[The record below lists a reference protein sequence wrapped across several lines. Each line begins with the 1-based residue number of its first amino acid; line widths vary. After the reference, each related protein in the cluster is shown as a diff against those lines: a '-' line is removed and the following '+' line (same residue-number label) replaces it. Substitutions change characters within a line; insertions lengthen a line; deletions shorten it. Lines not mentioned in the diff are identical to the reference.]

1 MHRSLMVAQRYSV
14 HYESEVAF
22 SCSNDWTCYCSVTF
36 QGIQT
41 LGDGM
46 EMGTL
51 GFQDVKVRRKDRG
64 ATKRAFQVSARYGS
78 IDLEMAS

>member
-22 SCSNDWTCYCSVTF
+22 SCSNGWTCYCSVTF
-36 QGIQT
+36 QGIQI

-46 EMGTL
+46 ETGTL
-51 GFQDVKVRRKDRG
+51 EFRGVKVHRKDRD
-64 ATKRAFQVSARYGS
+64 ATKRAFQVSAHYGS